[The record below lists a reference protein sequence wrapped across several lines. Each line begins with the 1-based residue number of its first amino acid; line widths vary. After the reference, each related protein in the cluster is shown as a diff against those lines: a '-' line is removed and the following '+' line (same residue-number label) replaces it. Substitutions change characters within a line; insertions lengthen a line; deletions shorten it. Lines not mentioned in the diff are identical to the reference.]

1 MSTLDQAFVKAFAR
15 QQTPSPAGGDPP
27 RAEANGPG
35 PPATTDSRTAK
46 GMLAVDPSVSGSA
59 FVWIDE
65 AETTGSRPDRPPASG
80 VSLPPASGPAGA
92 EALPGDLGQTD
103 IGEMLGAVQ
112 SPGTGPAVA
121 APLYRFDPAHTGA
134 EPAAS
139 DNPPAVPISPADGIT
154 PADPFDEP
162 PAAEPLAEPT
172 FRAVWEV
179 DAFDMPGPVMEW
191 FAAGVTA
198 ADLGRRMSEAVVQG
212 LRSVLLTSVLPG
224 EGRSSVAIGLA
235 AAAAATGLR
244 VALLDADP
252 KAPTLADD
260 LRLDVEYGWIDAV
273 RGGLPVEEVAIHSLQ
288 DRLTFIPLL
297 PPNGDTAATAAE
309 VELVVD
315 QLRERFD
322 LVVIDG
328 PTEAGVVVDHSLA
341 IDTALIVRDV
351 RQSSVPQVNRL
362 SYRLRERGIQ
372 GVGVV
377 ENRCPGDV
385 GVAAA

>member
-15 QQTPSPAGGDPP
+15 RQTPSATGDDGRDGGGSEHRPVAATEPP
-27 RAEANGPG
+27 TG
-35 PPATTDSRTAK
+35 K

-65 AETTGSRPDRPPASG
+65 AEQTAFRPDRPSATGLEHPGAG
-80 VSLPPASGPAGA
+80 LVRPRAPGPAGTEDVA
-92 EALPGDLGQTD
+92 RG
-103 IGEMLGAVQ
+103 IGERSGIGPTAEV
-112 SPGTGPAVA
+112 GPATA
-121 APLYRFDPAHTGA
+121 AVLYRFDPAHIEPEPADESPA
-134 EPAAS
+134 EPAEELS
-139 DNPPAVPISPADGIT
+139 S
-154 PADPFDEP
+154 
-162 PAAEPLAEPT
+162 AEPAFP
-172 FRAVWEV
+172 AVWEV

-191 FAAGVTA
+191 FATGVTA
-198 ADLGRRMSEAVVQG
+198 ADLGRRMSEAVGQG

>member
-15 QQTPSPAGGDPP
+15 QQTPLATGDDDRDGGGPAPRPVAATDPP
-27 RAEANGPG
+27 TG
-35 PPATTDSRTAK
+35 K

-59 FVWIDE
+59 FVWIDD
-65 AETTGSRPDRPPASG
+65 AEQIAFRPDRPSPTG
-80 VSLPPASGPAGA
+80 LPHPRTPEPAGA
-92 EALPGDLGQTD
+92 AAVTSEPAGAAAVPRD
-103 IGEMLGAVQ
+103 IGEISGIDPMVGIGAA
-112 SPGTGPAVA
+112 TA
-121 APLYRFDPAHTGA
+121 APLYRFDRAHIQADPTDELSPA
-134 EPAAS
+134 EPVTE
-139 DNPPAVPISPADGIT
+139 PVTEPVPVEPVTEPA
-154 PADPFDEP
+154 
-162 PAAEPLAEPT
+162 

-179 DAFDMPGPVMEW
+179 DAFDMPGPVMDW
-191 FAAGVTA
+191 FATGVTA
-198 ADLGRRMSEAVVQG
+198 EDLGRRMSEAVGQG
-212 LRSVLLTSVLPG
+212 LRTVLLTSVLSG

-235 AAAAATGLR
+235 AAAATTGLR

-252 KAPTLADD
+252 RTPTLADD

-273 RGGLPVEEVAIHSLQ
+273 RGGLPVEEVAIHSLR
-288 DRLTFIPLL
+288 DRVTFIPLL

-328 PTEAGVVVDHSLA
+328 PIEAGVVVDHSRA

-351 RQSSVPQVNRL
+351 RQSTAPQVNRL

-385 GVAAA
+385 GVAAG